1 MGRGYRLVLLAV
13 LALGISSQAAAA
25 SPQLYVASGDGYSV
39 ALKVED
45 ANTYVL
51 GLDATVYCSETEP
64 QSGDK
69 PSLQGFFATPTP
81 MREGK
86 KGGLTASQGDGGV
99 FGSNVA
105 TVNAVP
111 EGGKLVGHF
120 QYVFSV
126 LSSHCQTG
134 GYFGN
139 RPDVAFEAVPYAP
152 VDGLTP
158 SPPFAAAASAVYY
171 GTEGAL
177 ETFFTVFRSVFGL
190 RGTVASACL
199 ATTKKPPPRIGALA
213 SEVLIAK
220 FAEGGAFHQKLR
232 SLGRGGLTAI
242 HEAITLDGT
251 VGDEAIT
258 GTYFDRIGTRLGKKP
273 KRICHTGPLPFHAV
287 RYLPSAVPY
296 GALSAIRNS

>member
-1 MGRGYRLVLLAV
+1 LVILAV

-25 SPQLYVASGDGYSV
+25 SPQLYVGAGDGYSV
-39 ALKVED
+39 ALKVEG
-45 ANTYVL
+45 AKTYVL

-64 QSGDK
+64 QSVTK
-69 PSLQGFFATPTP
+69 PSLQGFFAAATP

-86 KGGLTASQGDGGV
+86 KGGLTASQGDGGF

-120 QYVFSV
+120 KYVFSV

-139 RPDVAFEAVPYAP
+139 RPEVPFEAVPYAP
-152 VDGLTP
+152 VDRLTP
-158 SPPFAAAASAVYY
+158 PPPFADAASAVYY

-177 ETFFTVFRSVFGL
+177 ETFFTVFKSVFGL

-199 ATTKKPPPRIGALA
+199 ATARKPPPRRGPLA

-220 FAEGGAFHQKLR
+220 LAAGGAFHQKLK
-232 SLGRGGLTAI
+232 SLGPGGLAAI
-242 HEAITLDGT
+242 HEAVTLSGA
-251 VGDEAIT
+251 VGDASIT
-258 GTYFDRIGTRLGKKP
+258 GTYFDRIGTQLGKNR
-273 KRICHTGPLPFHAV
+273 KRVCNTGPLPFSAV

-296 GALSAIRNS
+296 GRHTGIRNSWTG